1 MAGWRDQ
8 VLCREVDPELFF
20 PVGTGRLAQRQTAQ
34 AKAVCAG
41 CPVMAQCLAF
51 ALTHLGEGIAGGT
64 TPAERTVLRGQPIK
78 RAAASVRREMAVQL
92 RARGLSAS
100 VIGQQIGLNE
110 RSVYRL
116 LRDCDPR
123 RPDVAAESA

>member
-8 VLCREVDPELFF
+8 ALCRDVDPELFF
-20 PVGTGRLAQRQTAQ
+20 PVGTGRSAQRQTAQ
-34 AKAVCAG
+34 AKAVCTG
-41 CPVMAQCLAF
+41 CPVVAQCLAF
-51 ALTHLGEGIAGGT
+51 ALAHLSEGVAGGT
-64 TPAERTVLRGQPIK
+64 TPAERTALRGRPIK
-78 RAAASVRREMAVQL
+78 RSAASARRATAVQL
-92 RARGLSAS
+92 RARGLPAS

-123 RPDVAAESA
+123 RPHVTAESA

>member
-1 MAGWRDQ
+1 MACWRDRA
-8 VLCREVDPELFF
+8 LCRGVDPELFF
-20 PVGTGRLAQRQTAQ
+20 PVGTGQLAQRQTAQ

-41 CPVMAQCLAF
+41 CPVVAPCLAF
-51 ALTHLGEGIAGGT
+51 ALAHLGEGIAGGS
-64 TPAERTVLRGQPIK
+64 TPAERTVLRGHSVK
-78 RAAASVRREMAVQL
+78 RTAASARREMAVQL
-92 RARGLSAS
+92 RAQGLPAS

-123 RPDVAAESA
+123 RRHITAESA